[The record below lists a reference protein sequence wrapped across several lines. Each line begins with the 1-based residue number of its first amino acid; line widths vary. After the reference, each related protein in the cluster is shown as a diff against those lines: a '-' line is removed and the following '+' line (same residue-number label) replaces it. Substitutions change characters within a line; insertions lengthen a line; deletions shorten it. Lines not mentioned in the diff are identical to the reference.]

1 MICFCCHIPP
11 VVLCRTPII
20 TAEDPYGFPE
30 RSILEDHRKNKTQ
43 PPASG
48 RAIPEAASDHV
59 QQAEDLALKN
69 AAALFGGE
77 LLKYLGIS
85 QSVSAVMPTEMVRLE
100 VRHMYEDF
108 NFQTADGGWLH
119 FEFESD
125 ALSLADLKRFREYE
139 ATTSRTH
146 EAAVTTCVL
155 CSAGQSSIKS
165 SFHEGINTYR
175 VKLIRL
181 KRKNADLVFRR
192 LKEKQKKGEHL
203 TQEDLFPL
211 LLSPLMSGS
220 LPLTDRF
227 LEGFRLLKTA
237 EKDIGRGNLARMQ
250 ALLYV
255 FAGKFLN
262 RDDLQKVKEVISMT
276 ILGEMLVKDG
286 LDRGIREGFQ
296 KGVQE
301 GEEKL
306 GRLIQLLIRDS
317 RSDEIDRVVTDRHYQ
332 ETLYREFGL

>member
-1 MICFCCHIPP
+1 M
-11 VVLCRTPII
+11 
-20 TAEDPYGFPE
+20 EDQ
-30 RSILEDHRKNKTQ
+30 RKNKKQ
-43 PPASG
+43 SPDPPASG
-48 RAIPEAASDHV
+48 PAIPEAASDRV

-69 AAALFGGE
+69 AAALFGRE

-85 QSVSAVMPTEMVRLE
+85 QHVSAVMPTEMVRLE

-108 NFQTADGGWLH
+108 NFQTIDGAWLH

-146 EAAVTTCVL
+146 EVAVTTCVL
-155 CSAGQSSIKS
+155 CSAGQNRIKS

-181 KRKNADLVFRR
+181 KKRSADQIFRR
-192 LKEKQKKGEHL
+192 LREKQKKGEPL

-211 LLSPLMSGS
+211 LLSPLMSGTLS
-220 LPLTDRF
+220 LTDRF

-237 EKDIGRGNLARMQ
+237 EKDIGRESLARMQ

-255 FAGKFLN
+255 FAGKFLDKDN
-262 RDDLQKVKEVISMT
+262 LQKVKE
-276 ILGEMLVKDG
+276 
-286 LDRGIREGFQ
+286 EG
-296 KGVQE
+296 
-301 GEEKL
+301 
-306 GRLIQLLIRDS
+306 
-317 RSDEIDRVVTDRHYQ
+317 
-332 ETLYREFGL
+332 

>member
-1 MICFCCHIPP
+1 MLFIYPSLPLFPP
-11 VVLCRTPII
+11 VALYQTPII

-30 RSILEDHRKNKTQ
+30 RSILEDQKKKK
-43 PPASG
+43 ASVPG
-48 RAIPEAASDHV
+48 PSATETAPDRV

-69 AAALFGGE
+69 AAAFFGSA

-108 NFQTADGGWLH
+108 NFQTTDGAWLH

-146 EAAVTTCVL
+146 EVAVTTCVL
-155 CSAGQSSIKS
+155 CSAVQGSMKS

-181 KRKNADLVFRR
+181 KRRSADPVFRR
-192 LKEKQKKGEHL
+192 LKEKQKKGEKL

-211 LLSPLMSGS
+211 LLSPLMSGK
-220 LPLTDRF
+220 LTLAERF
-227 LEGFRLLKTA
+227 LEGFQLLKAA
-237 EKDIGRGNLARMQ
+237 ENDIGHECLARMQ

-262 RDDLQKVKEVISMT
+262 KDDLKKVKGVISMT

-286 LDRGIREGFQ
+286 LDQGIRQ
-296 KGVQE
+296 

-306 GRLIQLLIRDS
+306 GRLIQLLIQNS
-317 RSDEIDRVVTDRHYQ
+317 RSDEISRVVTDRQYQ
-332 ETLYREFGL
+332 ETLYQEFGL